1 MVFTDTHLKGV
12 CFVDI
17 EPSADER
24 GFFARSWCRREFAA
38 RGLCSEFVQSSV
50 SRNRKRGTLRGLHYQ
65 EAPHEE
71 VKLVRCTRGAVYDVI
86 VDLRPQS
93 DTFLHHVG
101 AVLSEDNHRAI
112 YVPEGCG
119 HGFLTLTDDSEVF
132 YQISQFYEPA
142 AGRGVRWNDTVFAI
156 SWPEPVVVISDRDRL
171 YPDFRLP
178 RGTGSA
184 AR

>member
-38 RGLCSEFVQSSV
+38 RGLCTEFVQSSV
-50 SRNRKRGTLRGLHYQ
+50 SRSRKRGTLRGLHYQ

-93 DTFLHHVG
+93 PTFLRH
-101 AVLSEDNHRAI
+101 AVVVLDADNRLAV
-112 YVPEGCG
+112 YVPEGCA
-119 HGFLTLTDDSEVF
+119 HG
-132 YQISQFYEPA
+132 
-142 AGRGVRWNDTVFAI
+142 
-156 SWPEPVVVISDRDRL
+156 
-171 YPDFRLP
+171 
-178 RGTGSA
+178 
-184 AR
+184 